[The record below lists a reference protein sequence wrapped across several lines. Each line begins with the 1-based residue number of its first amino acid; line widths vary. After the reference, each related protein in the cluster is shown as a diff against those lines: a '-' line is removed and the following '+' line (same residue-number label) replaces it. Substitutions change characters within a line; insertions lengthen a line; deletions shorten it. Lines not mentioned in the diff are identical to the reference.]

1 MAIFTA
7 WGKHGSA
14 YVCAPGEQ
22 LPRFV
27 DGTAVDEGLEPIWRI
42 EAAGWNEAMARY
54 HELQGWE
61 PYQPMSDND

>member
-7 WGKHGSA
+7 WGKDGSA
-14 YVCAPGEQ
+14 YIFVPGEE

-27 DGTAVDEGLEPIWRI
+27 DGTPQDDGLELIWRI
-42 EAAGWNEAMARY
+42 EAASWNEAMARY

-61 PYQPMSDND
+61 PHQPMSDDS